1 MWIHLRPVLP
11 HLQEVSRGFKQ
22 VHRAYRSIIA
32 AGVVGGLRRTFR
44 VRLQLGLLA
53 FAFDLMHGYPAH
65 GIVGSYTGPP
75 FSTSRPPPGP
85 AVLRV
90 HKQASPHQRMGKQT
104 ACGAVQKKRPA
115 ANRRKGQKPPAPPF
129 SARLSPVPR
138 RSARRRGRPADAEK
152 RKRAREEAK
161 ATAGTI
167 DHGAV
172 SPTGSPYTA
181 AANRPK
187 RASNT
192 A

>member
-75 FSTSRPPPGP
+75 FSTSIP
-85 AVLRV
+85 
-90 HKQASPHQRMGKQT
+90 
-104 ACGAVQKKRPA
+104 PA
-115 ANRRKGQKPPAPPF
+115 ARCVQLPHPSARGSPPALVTPMMLMICY
-129 SARLSPVPR
+129 SDDDDDLLLR
-138 RSARRRGRPADAEK
+138 
-152 RKRAREEAK
+152 
-161 ATAGTI
+161 
-167 DHGAV
+167 
-172 SPTGSPYTA
+172 
-181 AANRPK
+181 
-187 RASNT
+187 
-192 A
+192 